1 MLLRNFQFAHEDFCI
16 RQMGANG
23 RRTQHCAGGGFAGWR
38 RHVARDAAARLRR
51 ECERLSGA
59 AASTRP
65 ARRLDRCRRASPN
78 PRRGPLSRPR
88 PPDRRLKE
96 SAELPHEKYAWTRWR
111 VRLPAE
117 RVLEAARA
125 EAADGSN
132 TRTREARTLH
142 VMCRATDSSYGTQ
155 PLDVAPIWN
164 MRGLLH
170 TAVHRITLNLNVS

>member
-1 MLLRNFQFAHEDFCI
+1 MRVEVSLDGGATWLETQLLDSGESASDSQEQRHPRVLPDGSIAADREPESET
-16 RQMGANG
+16 
-23 RRTQHCAGGGFAGWR
+23 RTAFKTAS
-38 RHVARDAAARLRR
+38 AR
-51 ECERLSGA
+51 S
-59 AASTRP
+59 
-65 ARRLDRCRRASPN
+65 SPE
-78 PRRGPLSRPR
+78 
-88 PPDRRLKE
+88 E

-125 EAADGSN
+125 EAVDGSN